1 MSVVVPAFN
10 EERAIV
16 GTVEAVRRWLE
27 TSGRTWEILVVDN
40 ASTDGTAQR
49 VEPMADGTRVQLL
62 RNEANMGKGYS
73 VRRGMLAAT
82 GELRLHCDA
91 DCAPSLASLTKMLD
105 LLEHADVVA
114 GSRLGRG
121 ADVGQKQPLGR
132 RIVGRSFQ
140 QLCRAMLGE
149 PTRDLFCGFKLWR
162 GPAAHEVF
170 TRVRIDGWV
179 FDAEAL
185 AVARALGYRITE
197 TGIVWNDRD
206 GSRLSMTRV
215 LGPVLR
221 ELIQARRQVRAA
233 AAHARVS
240 SSEPLVPEPA
250 DRHP

>member
-10 EERAIV
+10 EERAIA
-16 GTVEAVRRWLE
+16 GTITALRSWLE
-27 TSGRTWEILVVDN
+27 ASGRTWEILVMDN
-40 ASTDGTAQR
+40 ASTDGTHAL
-49 VEPMADGTRVQLL
+49 VEELADGEAIRLF
-62 RNEANMGKGYS
+62 RNEQNMGKGYS

-91 DCAPSLASLTKMLD
+91 DCAPSLASLTKMLE
-105 LLEHADVVA
+105 LMEHADVIT
-114 GSRLGRG
+114 GSRLAEG
-121 ADVGQKQPLGR
+121 ADVGQRQPLRR

-140 QLCRAMLGE
+140 QLCRLMLGE

-162 GPAAHEVF
+162 GQTAEEVF
-170 TRVRIDGWV
+170 ARVRIEGWV

-185 AVARALGYRITE
+185 AIARALGYRITE

-215 LGPVLR
+215 FGPVLR
-221 ELIQARRQVRAA
+221 ELIQARRQVKAA
-233 AAHARVS
+233 AAHARV

>member
-1 MSVVVPAFN
+1 MSVVVPAYN

-16 GTVEAVRRWLE
+16 GTITALRSWLE
-27 TSGRTWEILVVDN
+27 ASGRTWEILVMDN
-40 ASTDGTAQR
+40 ASTDGTHAL
-49 VEPMADGTRVQLL
+49 VEPLADGEAIRVF
-62 RNEANMGKGYS
+62 RNERNMGKGYS

-105 LLEHADVVA
+105 LMEHADVIS
-114 GSRLGRG
+114 GSRLAEG
-121 ADVGQKQPLGR
+121 ADVGQRQPLRR

-140 QLCRAMLGE
+140 QLCRLMLGE

-162 GPAAHEVF
+162 GQTAQEVF
-170 TRVRIDGWV
+170 SRVRIEGWV

-185 AVARALGYRITE
+185 AIARALGYRITE

-215 LGPVLR
+215 FGPVLR
-221 ELIQARRQVRAA
+221 ELIQARRQVKAA
-233 AAHARVS
+233 VAQARV